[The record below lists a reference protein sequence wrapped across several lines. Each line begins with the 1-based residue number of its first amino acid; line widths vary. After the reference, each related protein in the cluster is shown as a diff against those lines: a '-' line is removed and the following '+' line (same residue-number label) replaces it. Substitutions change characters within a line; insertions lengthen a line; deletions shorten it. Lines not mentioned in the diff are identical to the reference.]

1 MTATT
6 KIGSPLTG
14 RGNPRTGH
22 RPVHK
27 LGICPSTG
35 LARYRDRHQARD
47 AARAARR
54 GAEAREY
61 TPFDCPSCRGFHL
74 ERRRALPVVVPA
86 APSAPVPAFT
96 ASLPTRKRR
105 YVLLDIENTTQGAA
119 RSAADV
125 AEVWRVLREQAPGI
139 APHDHVVVGAG
150 RGFARRYRAAIQG
163 PNVRWVVGANG
174 PDGADRALL
183 AAIDLYAVARRYDE
197 LVIASGDHAFAD
209 VARRARALGLSVQV
223 IVTESSDGRSSLSAR
238 LAEVATTRTL
248 VRRTARPAT
257 ARPAD
262 RDVLPQAAQV
272 TAGRPAA

>member
-6 KIGSPLTG
+6 MIRTPLTG

-27 LGICPSTG
+27 VGVCATTG

-47 AARAARR
+47 AARSARR
-54 GAEAREY
+54 GAAGPEFA
-61 TPFDCPSCRGFHL
+61 PFDCPACRGFHL
-74 ERRRALPVVVPA
+74 ERQRALPVVVPA
-86 APSAPVPAFT
+86 APSEPVTAFT
-96 ASLPTRKRR
+96 ASLATRKRR
-105 YVLLDIENTTQGAA
+105 YVLLDIENLTLGAA
-119 RSAADV
+119 WSPGSV

-183 AAIDLYAVARRYDE
+183 AAVDLYAVARAYDE
-197 LVIASGDHAFAD
+197 LVIGSGDHAFAD
-209 VARRARALGLSVQV
+209 VARRARALGLTVQV
-223 IVTESSDGRSSLSAR
+223 IVTESNDGRSSLSAR
-238 LAEVATTRTL
+238 LAEEATTRTL
-248 VRRTARPAT
+248 VRRSARPAT
-257 ARPAD
+257 ACPVHPRALS
-262 RDVLPQAAQV
+262 RAAQA

>member
-6 KIGSPLTG
+6 MIRTTLTG

-27 LGICPSTG
+27 VGTCPSTG

-54 GAEAREY
+54 GNGSEFA
-61 TPFDCPSCRGFHL
+61 PFDCPACRGFHL
-74 ERRRALPVVVPA
+74 ERLRALPVVVPA
-86 APSAPVPAFT
+86 APSVPVPAFT
-96 ASLPTRKRR
+96 ASLTTRKRR
-105 YVLLDIENTTQGAA
+105 YVLLDIENLTLGAA
-119 RSAADV
+119 RSAAAV

-163 PNVRWVVGANG
+163 PNVRWVVGADG

-183 AAIDLYAVARRYDE
+183 AAIDLFAVAREYDE
-197 LVIASGDHAFAD
+197 LVIGSGDHVFAD
-209 VARRARALGLSVQV
+209 VARRARALGLTVQV
-223 IVTESSDGRSSLSAR
+223 IVTESTDGRSSLSAR

-248 VRRTARPAT
+248 VRRTPRPAA

-262 RDVLPQAAQV
+262 RRALPQAAQV